1 MEYFYD
7 TIADKLV
14 TANSHGQEGWVY
26 LPRDYQYKVFEGI
39 SAVRWADKIIIAHP
53 DLKPQMWHR
62 GQWSEMDAVK
72 GTLPVMT
79 NGLLSFKTPRLS
91 PTEQRDAFQKNYPY
105 LVKNCRQENWFPK
118 HDGKIKTRLGFKV
131 VDPSEYKDLPKV
143 IQDQLD
149 VSPLHY
155 RKGEIQPWDFITSQG
170 MSFLEGNV
178 VKYLTRYKHKNG
190 VADLKKARTYLD
202 KLISEVSKCGKNS
215 EK

>member
-1 MEYFYD
+1 MIYFIDSKTGELKQGYVALQNWQKLPIEYQNKCVD
-7 TIADKLV
+7 DITV
-14 TANSHGQEGWVY
+14 TAW
-26 LPRDYQYKVFEGI
+26 DTM
-39 SAVRWADKIIIAHP
+39 IIVCHP
-53 DLKPQMWHR
+53 DLKPAIYKF
-62 GQWSEMDAVK
+62 GAWSYFDNLK
-72 GTLPVMT
+72 LGTKVILE
-79 NGLLSFKTPRLS
+79 NGLLSFHEPRPT

-105 LVKNCRQENWFPK
+105 LVKDCRQDNWFPRPT
-118 HDGKIKTRLGFKV
+118 GPIKTGV
-131 VDPSEYKDLPKV
+131 ENELPKV

-202 KLISEVSKCGKNS
+202 KLISEVSKCVKNS